1 MKDLRGYLATL
12 LVLAVA
18 GGAAIPAGAQG
29 KGEPVTVTRAT
40 LANGLSIVV
49 VRDTLAP
56 VVSTVLNYEAG
67 ADDEPIYGLAH
78 ATEHMMFRGSKT
90 LDESQ
95 FAEVPAIT
103 GGNLNADTQNE
114 ITQYFFTMPSQDLDV
129 ALHLEASRAQ
139 GLLLDQKAW
148 SLERGAIKQEV
159 AQDNSSAFYRLSVKV
174 LENMLG
180 GTPYAD
186 DGLGSIHSFDRQ
198 VNSPQLRAF
207 YGAWY
212 HPNNAVFVIVGD
224 VDPAAAIAKVRELF
238 GGIPARKLP
247 ARRPVSLRPLAPA
260 TYHDDSD
267 QPFTLAT
274 LNYRFPGY
282 DDPDY
287 AAGQVLAD
295 VLNSQRG
302 DLFALVAAGKSL
314 GTEFDTQEY
323 PKAGLATAVDEV
335 PVATKPDQALSDLRG
350 VIENYRKNGV
360 PASLVEASILR
371 ERSQLEFQGNSI
383 EGLAFQWS
391 QALAVEHRSSPQ
403 EDVAAIQRVSVDD
416 VNRVARTY
424 LDDRTAT
431 IAYAVPKS
439 AGEAA
444 GEPPRATEN
453 NTVVPKTHEP
463 LPAFARHLL
472 DNLQV
477 PRQTTNPTV
486 TTLANGLT
494 LIVQPESITSTV
506 VVRGEIRSNE
516 PLEAPSLPAGISPVT
531 QQLLSFGTT
540 TYDRLAY
547 QAELDKIA
555 ADVTTGTDF
564 SLSVLAKD
572 FDRGVALL
580 GDDELHPA
588 FPQAAFAAVAQRT
601 VGGLEGEQTSPDHI
615 AEVKMSAALYPPGDP
630 ARVFATP
637 QSAKSI
643 TLDQVKQWYATAY
656 RPDLTTIV
664 VIGDVTPDAAR
675 ATVERWFGGWTSSGS
690 RPNVDAPAVP
700 NNRPSSVVV
709 PATGHQQDSVRLA
722 ETLTLTRTDADYA
735 PLSVANTVLSEG
747 GSAAQLFHDLRDT
760 HGYVYYVGSQLGVG
774 KTRSTFEIDFGAYPQ
789 NVPKAQTL
797 ALSDLRQ
804 MASKPIADERLR
816 RAKALLLSDVPLREQ
831 SYNGVARQLLAY
843 ASNGLPLDQNLI
855 DARRELNVSATE
867 VRAAFAR
874 WIRPEGF
881 VRVIVGPAP
890 R

>member
-1 MKDLRGYLATL
+1 MKKLHGYLAVL
-12 LVLAVA
+12 LMLALA
-18 GGAAIPAGAQG
+18 GRPGLPAGAQG
-29 KGEPVTVTRAT
+29 KGEPVSVTRAT
-40 LANGLSIVV
+40 LANGLSVVV

-56 VVSTVLNYEAG
+56 VVSTMLNYEVG

-114 ITQYFFTMPSQDLDV
+114 VTQYFFTMPSQDLDI

-159 AQDNSSAFYRLSVKV
+159 VQDNSSAFYRLSVKV
-174 LENMLG
+174 LDNMLG

-186 DGLGSIHSFDRQ
+186 DGLGSVHSFDNQ

-207 YGAWY
+207 YDAWY

-224 VDPAAAIAKVRELF
+224 VDPAHAVAKVKELF
-238 GGIPARKLP
+238 GGIPTHKLP
-247 ARRPVSLRPLAPA
+247 ARRPVLLKPLAPA

-295 VLNSQRG
+295 VFNSQRG
-302 DLFALVAAGKSL
+302 DLYALVAAGKAL

-323 PKAGLATAVDEV
+323 PKAGLATAVAEV
-335 PVATKPDQALSDLRG
+335 PVATKPDQALAELRA
-350 VIENYRKNGV
+350 VIENYRTNGV
-360 PASLVEASILR
+360 PASLVEASKLR
-371 ERSQLEFQGNSI
+371 EQSQLAFQGNSI

-391 QALAVEHRSSPQ
+391 QALAVEHRASPQ
-403 EDVAAIQRVSVDD
+403 EDVDAIQRVSVDD
-416 VNRVARTY
+416 VNRVLRTY
-424 LDDRTAT
+424 LDDKTAT
-431 IAYAVPKS
+431 VAYAVPKS

-444 GEPPRATEN
+444 GEPPRAAEN
-453 NTVVPKTHEP
+453 NTVIPKTHEP
-463 LPAFARHLL
+463 LPAFARGLL
-472 DNLQV
+472 DHLQV

-486 TTLANGLT
+486 TTLANGMT
-494 LIVQPESITSTV
+494 LVVQPESITPTV
-506 VVRGEIRSNE
+506 VLRGHIRASE
-516 PLEAPSLPAGISPVT
+516 PMEAPTLPAGIASVT
-531 QQLLSFGTT
+531 QQLLAFGTT

-555 ADVTTGTDF
+555 ADVTAGTDF
-564 SLSVLAKD
+564 SLNVLAKD
-572 FDRGVALL
+572 FERGAQLL
-580 GDDELHPA
+580 ADDELHPA
-588 FPQAAFAAVAQRT
+588 LPQAAFAAVQQRA

-615 AEVKMSAALYPPGDP
+615 AEVKMSAALYPAGDP

-637 QSAKSI
+637 ESAKSI
-643 TLDQVKQWYATAY
+643 TLDSVKKWYAAAY

-675 ATVERWFGGWTSSGS
+675 ATVEKWFGGWSSSGPK
-690 RPNVDAPAVP
+690 PNVDPPGAP
-700 NNRPSSVVV
+700 NNRASSVVV

-722 ETLTLTRTDADYA
+722 ETLALTRADADYA
-735 PLSVANTVLSEG
+735 PLSVANTILSEG

-760 HGYVYYVGSQLGVG
+760 HGYVYYVGSELGVG
-774 KTRSTFEIDFGAYPQ
+774 RTRSTFEIDFGAYPQ
-789 NVPKAQTL
+789 NVRKAQAL
-797 ALSDLRQ
+797 AISDLRH
-804 MASKPIADERLR
+804 MASTAVAGERLR
-816 RAKALLLSDVPLREQ
+816 RAKALLLSGVPLREQ
-831 SYNGVARQLLAY
+831 SYNGVATQLLTY

-855 DARRELNVSATE
+855 DARRELAVSAAQL
-867 VRAAFAR
+867 RAAFAR
-874 WIRPEGF
+874 WIRPDGF
-881 VRVIVGPAP
+881 ARVVVGPEP
-890 R
+890 K